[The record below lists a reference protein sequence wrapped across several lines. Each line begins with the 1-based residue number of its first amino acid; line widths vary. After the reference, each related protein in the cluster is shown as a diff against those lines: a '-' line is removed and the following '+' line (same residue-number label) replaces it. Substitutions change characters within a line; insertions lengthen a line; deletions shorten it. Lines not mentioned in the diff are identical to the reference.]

1 MLRRLRKKLQRIEIW
16 GWCPAKSRY
25 LPYIDFQ
32 DSWNFLGSEHLEMI
46 RISVIFEYLV
56 LWVPSTDL
64 DDLWCILKL
73 WDHTFTFWSFST
85 QFWRGFCQIRC
96 GSLGFSENIGFQMD
110 GSLSSLDGFGWFLV
124 HFEALGS
131 SFHFLIFFHT
141 ILMWILQDLMW
152 IFCIFRK

>member
-64 DDLWCILKL
+64 DDFWCILKL
-73 WDHTFTFWSFST
+73 CDHTFTFWYFST
-85 QFWRGFCQIRC
+85 KILCGFSDIWC
-96 GSLGFSENIGFQMD
+96 GSLDISENDHEFQMVV
-110 GSLSSLDGFGWFLV
+110 SLGFRNGFGWFLM
-124 HFEALGS
+124 HFEASWSYLYFFVFSTKILRGFLNIWCGS
-131 SFHFLIFFHT
+131 LNV
-141 ILMWILQDLMW
+141 L
-152 IFCIFRK
+152 